1 MCASTPDVPT
11 LPERQASRL
20 PDQGAAPGTRDRRAR
35 LGPLLAA
42 LTRADGLGTPPS
54 TARPTLG

>member
-1 MCASTPDVPT
+1 MCTSTPDIPIIA
-11 LPERQASRL
+11 ERQAAKL

-42 LTRADGLGTPPS
+42 LTRADALGTPPS